1 MSMKRFLLGAGIGFA
16 VGTILKNQLTK
27 ELISPEKALR
37 FVKQKLKEQQGVIEG
52 SWIHMI
58 PENYKKN
65 LLDYT
70 VYRGGISCTT
80 EGEFYQ
86 FDFVVDGHTGAI
98 LELTSQDESLIMTNE
113 ND

>member
-1 MSMKRFLLGAGIGFA
+1 MSWKRFLLGAGVGFIVGA
-16 VGTILKNQLTK
+16 VLKDQMTK

-37 FVKQKLKEQQGVIEG
+37 VVKQKLGKQGVIEG

-58 PENYKKN
+58 PESYEKN

-70 VYRGGISCTT
+70 VYRGGVSCTI

-86 FDFVVDGHTGAI
+86 FDFIVDGNTGAI
-98 LELTSQDESLIMTNE
+98 LELTSQD
-113 ND
+113 